1 MRKVSYRLRSSHSN
15 CRFLYMPDR
24 VSPDHPAEGSAAP
37 PKGGWQFRCCW
48 KQRNDMPPWSTPWS
62 VQRLSLSLI
71 GQPGHL
77 AANPTGNGNDGAT
90 IASTTCSRG
99 RQIPC
104 LISCNQ
110 YWRQNTPETEVV
122 APQSPAPRDRKRN
135 RWLFSIIYSRKTNW
149 KWKWWRSCSFLTI
162 TRDESFMTISL

>member
-1 MRKVSYRLRSSHSN
+1 M
-15 CRFLYMPDR
+15 
-24 VSPDHPAEGSAAP
+24 SPWTTLWP
-37 PKGGWQFRCCW
+37 
-48 KQRNDMPPWSTPWS
+48 

-71 GQPGHL
+71 GQPGLL

-90 IASTTCSRG
+90 IAATTCSRR

-162 TRDESFMTISL
+162 TRDESFMTISLSCWVQTTRVEDLWVYVDPFHEYSWKNRDILRS